1 MPRFGILLSLVLLGA
16 SLATATRPA
25 RAAVKEFPY
34 EAVVEADETYVRCGP
49 GKNFYTTIKL
59 TRGQHVTVR
68 RHDPGGWFMI
78 DPPAGSFSLVR
89 VEDVVQEG
97 NIATVKRLEQGQAC
111 VRIGSTVDPTN
122 DSIFQRKLST
132 GERAEILGEVMI
144 PRKDRTVPMFRIR
157 PPRGEFRW
165 IEGNDLAP
173 LDPQIKQQQDN
184 DPFTTP
190 PRTHEARNDQNRQ
203 SPPTANATTIALS
216 TTTPSTPSTPTNS
229 INGATSRASGQ
240 PGKGKSGAGATTT
253 AQKGKTSATQQVV
266 IGPTN
271 FDPRGRLDQ
280 IDVEFRDMIQKDP
293 PAWDLGQIEQ
303 AYLELKQNPAAAGV
317 ANQVDLRFSA
327 LSHYKQVKAEYD
339 DYYRLVSNTSRRDA
353 ELAAVENSLAP
364 QNSRPAIGP
373 APQEAVATTTPGDAN
388 FRQQTPAPNGLPT
401 LSMPGYGNQPNA
413 ASQLSVDGQ
422 QSSQSQ
428 YPQAQYPQGQ
438 YSQAQ
443 VGQQQFPPAQQTQP
457 SQFESSPQPSAGS
470 PSTPQDSLPQFSQQP
485 APTQHEQRHGPV
497 LGAPVPVPL
506 ENQPPASGGFDRS
519 LEQPANAG
527 ESMSPGRNNTGNS
540 PGVGEM
546 STGAGSMPPAPAQQP
561 PMQQAP
567 LQLSP
572 TQQLPTQQNQ
582 PQQMRTYTSQFGPNP
597 GAPGNPGTPG
607 QMYSAYPG
615 APGSQGAPAQ
625 VSPTAPF
632 TLTPTQPGA
641 MPMGPANGTANQPYA
656 PQNMGYPRQYPPT
669 ENAQPF
675 AAQQRD
681 MPQSMPQQMPQQMPQ
696 PMPSQQPG
704 MPQAIPSQGMAPQ
717 GGSPQNAVPQGGFP
731 PNGISA
737 GTPQLAAPRQIRPPG
752 SPPLDGAGIVQRAAT
767 TSPNGPRHVLLA
779 PNGRILAYL
788 QADRGVNLDAFVG
801 RSMGIMGTRAY
812 QADLQTDLI
821 VVHGMV
827 PVRLAQP

>member
-1 MPRFGILLSLVLLGA
+1 MPRFGMLLSLVLFGA

-34 EAVVEADETYVRCGP
+34 EAVVEADETFVRCGP

-78 DPPAGSFSLVR
+78 DPPAGSFSLIR

-132 GERAEILGEVMI
+132 GERAEIVGEVMI

-157 PPRGEFRW
+157 PPRGEYRW
-165 IEGNDLAP
+165 IEGNDLTP

-190 PRTHEARNDQNRQ
+190 PRTQEARNDQNRRT
-203 SPPTANATTIALS
+203 PPATNATTIALS
-216 TTTPSTPSTPTNS
+216 TTTPSTPTNS
-229 INGATSRASGQ
+229 INGATSRTSGQ
-240 PGKGKSGAGATTT
+240 PGKRKSGAGATTT

-266 IGPTN
+266 IGPVN

-293 PAWDLGQIEQ
+293 PAWNLGQIEQ
-303 AYLELKQNPAAAGV
+303 AYLELRQNPAAAGV

-339 DYYRLVSNTSRRDA
+339 DYYRLVSSTSRRDA

-373 APQEAVATTTPGDAN
+373 APQDAVATSTPSDAN
-388 FRQQTPAPNGLPT
+388 FRQPTPGSSGLPT

-413 ASQLSVDGQ
+413 AWQSSADGQQLSQ
-422 QSSQSQ
+422 SQSSQSQ
-428 YPQAQYPQGQ
+428 YPQAQI
-438 YSQAQ
+438 
-443 VGQQQFPPAQQTQP
+443 GQQQFPQAQQPQS

-470 PSTPQDSLPQFSQQP
+470 PSSPQDSLPQFSLQP
-485 APTQHEQRHGPV
+485 ATPQHEQRRGPV
-497 LGAPVPVPL
+497 LGAPMPVPL
-506 ENQPPASGGFDRS
+506 DSQSPPNAGFDRS
-519 LEQPANAG
+519 LEQPANAA
-527 ESMSPGRNNTGNS
+527 ESRSQGRNNTSNS

-546 STGAGSMPPAPAQQP
+546 SAGSGSMPPTPAQQV

-567 LQLSP
+567 SQPSSMQQAPVRLTP
-572 TQQLPTQQNQ
+572 TQQLPPQQNQ
-582 PQQMRTYTSQFGPNP
+582 PQQMRTYTSQFGP
-597 GAPGNPGTPG
+597 NPGTPG

-615 APGSQGAPAQ
+615 APGSQGASGQ
-625 VSPTAPF
+625 MSPTAPV
-632 TLTPTQPGA
+632 TLTPTQLGA
-641 MPMGPANGTANQPYA
+641 LPMSPANGNQPYT
-656 PQNMGYPRQYPPT
+656 PQNMGYPRQYPPA

-675 AAQQRD
+675 AAQHRD
-681 MPQSMPQQMPQQMPQ
+681 MPQAMPQQMSQ

-704 MPQAIPSQGMAPQ
+704 MPQAMAPQ
-717 GGSPQNAVPQGGFP
+717 GGSPQNGIPQGGFP
-731 PNGISA
+731 PNGMNA
-737 GTPQLAAPRQIRPPG
+737 GTPPLASPRQIRPPG

-801 RSMGIMGTRAY
+801 RSMGIMGARAY
-812 QADLQTDLI
+812 QPDLQTDLI
-821 VVHGMV
+821 VVRGMV

>member
-1 MPRFGILLSLVLLGA
+1 MPRFGMLLSLVLLGA

-34 EAVVEADETYVRCGP
+34 EAVVEADETFVRCGP

-78 DPPAGSFSLVR
+78 DPPAGSFSLIR

-97 NIATVKRLEQGQAC
+97 NIAAVKRLEQGQAC

-190 PRTHEARNDQNRQ
+190 PRTQEARNDQNRRT
-203 SPPTANATTIALS
+203 PPATNATTIALS
-216 TTTPSTPSTPTNS
+216 TTTPSTPTNS
-229 INGATSRASGQ
+229 INGATSRKSGQ

-266 IGPTN
+266 IGPAN

-293 PAWDLGQIEQ
+293 PSWNLGQIEQ
-303 AYLELKQNPAAAGV
+303 AYVELRQNPAAAGV

-339 DYYRLVSNTSRRDA
+339 DYYSLVSNTSRRDA

-373 APQEAVATTTPGDAN
+373 PPQEALATTTPGDAS
-388 FRQQTPAPNGLPT
+388 FRQPTPASNALPT
-401 LSMPGYGNQPNA
+401 LSMPGNGNQPNA
-413 ASQLSVDGQ
+413 TWQSSADGQ

-428 YPQAQYPQGQ
+428 FAQPPLSQPQYPQAQ

-443 VGQQQFPPAQQTQP
+443 VGQQQFPQAQVAQP
-457 SQFESSPQPSAGS
+457 QQFESSPPRSAGS
-470 PSTPQDSLPQFSQQP
+470 PSSPQDALPQFSQQP
-485 APTQHEQRHGPV
+485 ATPQHEQRRGPV

-506 ENQPPASGGFDRS
+506 DSQPPANTGFDRS

-527 ESMSPGRNNTGNS
+527 ESMNPGRNNTSNS
-540 PGVGEM
+540 PEVGEM
-546 STGAGSMPPAPAQQP
+546 SAGSGSVPPAPAQQP
-561 PMQQAP
+561 PMQQPPMQQAP
-567 LQLSP
+567 IQLSP

-607 QMYSAYPG
+607 QLYSAYPG
-615 APGSQGAPAQ
+615 APGSQVTPGQ
-625 VSPTAPF
+625 VPPNAPF

-641 MPMGPANGTANQPYA
+641 LPMDPANGAANQPYA
-656 PQNMGYPRQYPPT
+656 PQNMGYPRQYPPA
-669 ENAQPF
+669 ESAQPF
-675 AAQQRD
+675 AAQQRE
-681 MPQSMPQQMPQQMPQ
+681 MPQPMPQQTPQ

-704 MPQAIPSQGMAPQ
+704 IPQAMAPQ
-717 GGSPQNAVPQGGFP
+717 GGTPQNAVPQGGFP
-731 PNGISA
+731 PNGMNA
-737 GTPQLAAPRQIRPPG
+737 GTPPLAAPRQIRPPG

-788 QADRGVNLDAFVG
+788 QGDRGVNLDAFVG
-801 RSMGIMGTRAY
+801 RSMGIMGARAY
-812 QADLQTDLI
+812 QPDLQTDLI

>member
-1 MPRFGILLSLVLLGA
+1 MPRFGMLLSLVLLGA

-34 EAVVEADETYVRCGP
+34 EAVVEADETFVRCGP

-78 DPPAGSFSLVR
+78 DPPAGSFSLIR

-190 PRTHEARNDQNRQ
+190 PRTQEARNDQNRQ
-203 SPPTANATTIALS
+203 LPPAANARTIALS
-216 TTTPSTPSTPTNS
+216 TTAPSTPTSS
-229 INGATSRASGQ
+229 INGTTSRASGQ

-266 IGPTN
+266 IGPAN

-293 PAWDLGQIEQ
+293 PSWNLGQIEQ
-303 AYLELKQNPAAAGV
+303 AYLELRQNPAAAGV

-339 DYYRLVSNTSRRDA
+339 DYYSLVSNTSRRDA

-373 APQEAVATTTPGDAN
+373 AQQEAVATTA
-388 FRQQTPAPNGLPT
+388 PASNELPT
-401 LSMPGYGNQPNA
+401 LSMPGNQPNA
-413 ASQLSVDGQ
+413 SGQSSADGQ

-428 YPQAQYPQGQ
+428 MPQPQLSPSQDPRAEYPQAQYPP
-438 YSQAQ
+438 AQ
-443 VGQQQFPPAQQTQP
+443 VGQQQFPQAQQQ
-457 SQFESSPQPSAGS
+457 SQFESSPQPSAGPQS
-470 PSTPQDSLPQFSQQP
+470 PPQDALPQFSQQP
-485 APTQHEQRHGPV
+485 APPQHEQRHGPV

-506 ENQPPASGGFDRS
+506 ENQPPANAGFDRS

-527 ESMSPGRNNTGNS
+527 ESMNQGRNHTSNS

-546 STGAGSMPPAPAQQP
+546 SGGSGSMPSAPAPQFPMQQP
-561 PMQQAP
+561 PMQQGAI
-567 LQLSP
+567 QLSP
-572 TQQLPTQQNQ
+572 TQPLPPQQNQ
-582 PQQMRTYTSQFGPNP
+582 PPQMRSYTSQFGPNP
-597 GAPGNPGTPG
+597 GVPG

-615 APGSQGAPAQ
+615 AQGSQVAPGQ
-625 VSPTAPF
+625 VQPNAPF
-632 TLTPTQPGA
+632 NLTPSQPGA
-641 MPMGPANGTANQPYA
+641 LPMGPVNGAANQPY
-656 PQNMGYPRQYPPT
+656 PSQNMGYPRQYPPA
-669 ENAQPF
+669 ESAQPF
-675 AAQQRD
+675 AAQQRE
-681 MPQSMPQQMPQQMPQ
+681 MPQQIPQ

-704 MPQAIPSQGMAPQ
+704 MPQAIASQGGAPQ
-717 GGSPQNAVPQGGFP
+717 NGAPQGGFP
-731 PNGISA
+731 PNGMNA

-752 SPPLDGAGIVQRAAT
+752 SPPLDGAGIIQRAAT

-788 QADRGVNLDAFVG
+788 QGDRGVNLDAFVG
-801 RSMGIMGTRAY
+801 RSMGIMGARAY
-812 QADLQTDLI
+812 QPDLQTDLI